1 MKRTILTAVSL
12 LFLFVLPPHLS
23 AGPRSWQQAQKIA
36 ERIGC
41 WAKNSVAPMTPGNV
55 FLKMGDKETAVP
67 LKLTNWGDT
76 EVTSISYTFYYT
88 DKQVSEGPFVL
99 NLDQTL
105 KDGETREVKIPIKPG
120 QKLGKEELLF
130 NITQVNGQYNEASA
144 GYAYLTCCTVNKM
157 PHKRVLVEDY
167 AGMWCWH
174 CPIGLVATDAIA
186 RMYPDDVVAVSVHKT
201 DDISKVVSRGVYE
214 GLIDRYAV
222 TVPAVWVARDNKA
235 AGFDITDAFK
245 IEKSKVTYMNMEVD
259 AEWDEN
265 GNNIRVKTQVEPC
278 MLPDEGETFAIGYV
292 MTASGLSDDKWRQE
306 SNYAEYSSDS
316 YKDAPEEMK
325 FYADAANYVEGWS
338 QVKGMVYNH
347 VAIES
352 QGMDNGLEDSK
363 MTDFRADEVK
373 THSTTFE
380 GVNKY
385 SVIRDRSKI
394 EIAAVLFN
402 TKTGKIENAARCSV
416 RNHGTTGIR
425 PNLVQEQKKTEGI
438 YDMQGRKVNGKP
450 TPGIYIVNGK
460 KTVIR

>member
-12 LFLFVLPPHLS
+12 LILFVLPHHLS

-55 FLKMGDKETAVP
+55 FLKMGDKETVVP
-67 LKLTNWGDT
+67 LKLTNWGDN

-99 NLDQTL
+99 HLDQPL

-120 QKLGKEELLF
+120 QKLGKEEVLF

-201 DDISKVVSRGVYE
+201 DDISKVVSRWVYE

-235 AGFDITDAFK
+235 AGFDIT
-245 IEKSKVTYMNMEVD
+245 
-259 AEWDEN
+259 
-265 GNNIRVKTQVEPC
+265 
-278 MLPDEGETFAIGYV
+278 
-292 MTASGLSDDKWRQE
+292 
-306 SNYAEYSSDS
+306 
-316 YKDAPEEMK
+316 
-325 FYADAANYVEGWS
+325 DAANYVEGWS

-425 PNLVQEQKKTEGI
+425 PNLVQEQKKPEGI

>member
-12 LFLFVLPPHLS
+12 LILFVLPPHLS
-23 AGPRSWQQAQKIA
+23 AGPQSWQQAQKIA

-55 FLKMGDKETAVP
+55 FLKMGDKETVVP

-99 NLDQTL
+99 NFDQPL
-105 KDGETREVKIPIKPG
+105 KNGETREVKIPIKPG

-130 NITQVNGQYNEASA
+130 NITQVNGQNNEASA

-201 DDISKVVSRGVYE
+201 DDISKVVSRRVYE

-235 AGFDITDAFK
+235 AGFDIT
-245 IEKSKVTYMNMEVD
+245 
-259 AEWDEN
+259 
-265 GNNIRVKTQVEPC
+265 
-278 MLPDEGETFAIGYV
+278 
-292 MTASGLSDDKWRQE
+292 
-306 SNYAEYSSDS
+306 
-316 YKDAPEEMK
+316 
-325 FYADAANYVEGWS
+325 DAANYVEGWS

-380 GVNKY
+380 DVNKY

>member
-12 LFLFVLPPHLS
+12 LILFVLPPHLS
-23 AGPRSWQQAQKIA
+23 AGPQSWQQAQKIA

-55 FLKMGDKETAVP
+55 FLKMGDKETVVP

-99 NLDQTL
+99 NFYQPL

-201 DDISKVVSRGVYE
+201 DDISKVVSRWVYE

-235 AGFDITDAFK
+235 AGFDITDAF
-245 IEKSKVTYMNMEVD
+245 
-259 AEWDEN
+259 
-265 GNNIRVKTQVEPC
+265 
-278 MLPDEGETFAIGYV
+278 
-292 MTASGLSDDKWRQE
+292 
-306 SNYAEYSSDS
+306 
-316 YKDAPEEMK
+316 
-325 FYADAANYVEGWS
+325 NYVEGWS

-425 PNLVQEQKKTEGI
+425 PNLVQEQKKPEGI

>member
-12 LFLFVLPPHLS
+12 LILFVLPPHLS
-23 AGPRSWQQAQKIA
+23 AGPQSWQQAQKIA

-55 FLKMGDKETAVP
+55 FLKMGDKETVVP

-88 DKQVSEGPFVL
+88 DKQVSEGSFVL
-99 NLDQTL
+99 NFDQPL

-201 DDISKVVSRGVYE
+201 DDISKVVSRWVYE

-235 AGFDITDAFK
+235 AGFDIT
-245 IEKSKVTYMNMEVD
+245 
-259 AEWDEN
+259 
-265 GNNIRVKTQVEPC
+265 
-278 MLPDEGETFAIGYV
+278 
-292 MTASGLSDDKWRQE
+292 
-306 SNYAEYSSDS
+306 
-316 YKDAPEEMK
+316 
-325 FYADAANYVEGWS
+325 DAANYVEGWS

-425 PNLVQEQKKTEGI
+425 PNLVQEQKKQEGI

-450 TPGIYIVNGK
+450 KPGIYIVNGK

>member
-12 LFLFVLPPHLS
+12 LILFVLPPHLS
-23 AGPRSWQQAQKIA
+23 AGPQSWQQAQKIA

-55 FLKMGDKETAVP
+55 FLKMGDKETVVP

-99 NLDQTL
+99 NFDQPL

-201 DDISKVVSRGVYE
+201 DDISKVVSRSVYE

-235 AGFDITDAFK
+235 AGFDIT
-245 IEKSKVTYMNMEVD
+245 
-259 AEWDEN
+259 
-265 GNNIRVKTQVEPC
+265 
-278 MLPDEGETFAIGYV
+278 
-292 MTASGLSDDKWRQE
+292 
-306 SNYAEYSSDS
+306 
-316 YKDAPEEMK
+316 
-325 FYADAANYVEGWS
+325 DAANYVEGWS

-425 PNLVQEQKKTEGI
+425 SNLVQEQKKPEGI

>member
-12 LFLFVLPPHLS
+12 LILFVLPPHLS
-23 AGPRSWQQAQKIA
+23 AGPQSWQQAQKIA

-41 WAKNSVAPMTPGNV
+41 WAKNSVAPMTPDNV
-55 FLKMGDKETAVP
+55 FLKMGDKETVVP

-99 NLDQTL
+99 NFDQPL

-120 QKLGKEELLF
+120 PKLGKEELLF

-201 DDISKVVSRGVYE
+201 DDISKVVSRWVYE

-222 TVPAVWVARDNKA
+222 MVPAVWVARDNKA
-235 AGFDITDAFK
+235 AGFDIT
-245 IEKSKVTYMNMEVD
+245 
-259 AEWDEN
+259 
-265 GNNIRVKTQVEPC
+265 
-278 MLPDEGETFAIGYV
+278 
-292 MTASGLSDDKWRQE
+292 
-306 SNYAEYSSDS
+306 
-316 YKDAPEEMK
+316 
-325 FYADAANYVEGWS
+325 DAANYVEGWS

-425 PNLVQEQKKTEGI
+425 PNLVQEQKKQEGI

>member
-12 LFLFVLPPHLS
+12 LILFVLPPHLS
-23 AGPRSWQQAQKIA
+23 AGPQSWQQAQKIA

-41 WAKNSVAPMTPGNV
+41 QAKNSVAPMTPGNV
-55 FLKMGDKETAVP
+55 FLKMGDKETVVP

-76 EVTSISYTFYYT
+76 
-88 DKQVSEGPFVL
+88 
-99 NLDQTL
+99 
-105 KDGETREVKIPIKPG
+105 
-120 QKLGKEELLF
+120 
-130 NITQVNGQYNEASA
+130 
-144 GYAYLTCCTVNKM
+144 
-157 PHKRVLVEDY
+157 
-167 AGMWCWH
+167 
-174 CPIGLVATDAIA
+174 
-186 RMYPDDVVAVSVHKT
+186 
-201 DDISKVVSRGVYE
+201 
-214 GLIDRYAV
+214 
-222 TVPAVWVARDNKA
+222 
-235 AGFDITDAFK
+235 
-245 IEKSKVTYMNMEVD
+245 
-259 AEWDEN
+259 

-425 PNLVQEQKKTEGI
+425 PNLVQEQKKNEGI

>member
-12 LFLFVLPPHLS
+12 LILFVLPPHLS
-23 AGPRSWQQAQKIA
+23 AGSQSWQQAQKIA

-41 WAKNSVAPMTPGNV
+41 WAKYSVAPMTPGNV
-55 FLKMGDKETAVP
+55 FLKMGDKETVVP

-99 NLDQTL
+99 NFDQPL
-105 KDGETREVKIPIKPG
+105 KNGETREVKIPIKPG

-201 DDISKVVSRGVYE
+201 DDISKVVSRWVYE

-222 TVPAVWVARDNKA
+222 TVPSVWVARDNKA
-235 AGFDITDAFK
+235 AGFDIT
-245 IEKSKVTYMNMEVD
+245 
-259 AEWDEN
+259 
-265 GNNIRVKTQVEPC
+265 
-278 MLPDEGETFAIGYV
+278 
-292 MTASGLSDDKWRQE
+292 
-306 SNYAEYSSDS
+306 
-316 YKDAPEEMK
+316 
-325 FYADAANYVEGWS
+325 DAANYVEGWS

-416 RNHGTTGIR
+416 RNHDTTGIR
-425 PNLVQEQKKTEGI
+425 PNLVQEQKKQEGI

>member
-12 LFLFVLPPHLS
+12 LILFVLPPHLS
-23 AGPRSWQQAQKIA
+23 AGPQSWQQAQKIA

-55 FLKMGDKETAVP
+55 FLKMGDKETVVP

-99 NLDQTL
+99 NFDQPL
-105 KDGETREVKIPIKPG
+105 KNGETREVKIPIKPG

-167 AGMWCWH
+167 AGIWCWH

-201 DDISKVVSRGVYE
+201 DDISKVVSRRVYE

-235 AGFDITDAFK
+235 AGFDIT
-245 IEKSKVTYMNMEVD
+245 
-259 AEWDEN
+259 
-265 GNNIRVKTQVEPC
+265 
-278 MLPDEGETFAIGYV
+278 
-292 MTASGLSDDKWRQE
+292 
-306 SNYAEYSSDS
+306 
-316 YKDAPEEMK
+316 
-325 FYADAANYVEGWS
+325 DAANYVEGWS

-425 PNLVQEQKKTEGI
+425 PNLVQEQKKPEGI

>member
-12 LFLFVLPPHLS
+12 LILFVLPPHLS
-23 AGPRSWQQAQKIA
+23 AGPQSWQQAQKIA

-55 FLKMGDKETAVP
+55 FLKMGDKETVVP

-99 NLDQTL
+99 NFDQPL

-201 DDISKVVSRGVYE
+201 DDISKVVSRLVYE

-235 AGFDITDAFK
+235 AGFDIT
-245 IEKSKVTYMNMEVD
+245 
-259 AEWDEN
+259 
-265 GNNIRVKTQVEPC
+265 
-278 MLPDEGETFAIGYV
+278 
-292 MTASGLSDDKWRQE
+292 
-306 SNYAEYSSDS
+306 
-316 YKDAPEEMK
+316 
-325 FYADAANYVEGWS
+325 DAANYVEGWS

-425 PNLVQEQKKTEGI
+425 PNLVQEQKKPEGI
-438 YDMQGRKVNGKP
+438 YDMQGRKVNGKLK
-450 TPGIYIVNGK
+450 PGIYVVNGK

>member
-1 MKRTILTAVSL
+1 MKRTILTAVL
-12 LFLFVLPPHLS
+12 LLILFVLPPHLS
-23 AGPRSWQQAQKIA
+23 AGPQSWQQAQKIA

-55 FLKMGDKETAVP
+55 FLKMGDKETVVP

-99 NLDQTL
+99 NFDQPL

-201 DDISKVVSRGVYE
+201 DDISKVVSRLVYE

-222 TVPAVWVARDNKA
+222 TVPSVWVARDNKA
-235 AGFDITDAFK
+235 AGFDIT
-245 IEKSKVTYMNMEVD
+245 
-259 AEWDEN
+259 
-265 GNNIRVKTQVEPC
+265 
-278 MLPDEGETFAIGYV
+278 
-292 MTASGLSDDKWRQE
+292 
-306 SNYAEYSSDS
+306 
-316 YKDAPEEMK
+316 
-325 FYADAANYVEGWS
+325 DAANYVEGWS

>member
-12 LFLFVLPPHLS
+12 LILFVLPPHLS
-23 AGPRSWQQAQKIA
+23 AGPQSWQQAQKIA

-55 FLKMGDKETAVP
+55 FLKMGNKETVVP

-99 NLDQTL
+99 NFDQPL

-157 PHKRVLVEDY
+157 LHKRVLVEDY

-201 DDISKVVSRGVYE
+201 DDISKVVSRWVYE

-235 AGFDITDAFK
+235 AGFDIT
-245 IEKSKVTYMNMEVD
+245 
-259 AEWDEN
+259 
-265 GNNIRVKTQVEPC
+265 
-278 MLPDEGETFAIGYV
+278 
-292 MTASGLSDDKWRQE
+292 
-306 SNYAEYSSDS
+306 
-316 YKDAPEEMK
+316 
-325 FYADAANYVEGWS
+325 DAANYVEGWS

-425 PNLVQEQKKTEGI
+425 PNLVQEQKKQEGI
-438 YDMQGRKVNGKP
+438 FDMQGCKVNGKP
-450 TPGIYIVNGK
+450 KPGIYIVNGK

>member
-12 LFLFVLPPHLS
+12 LILFVLPPHLS
-23 AGPRSWQQAQKIA
+23 AGPQSWQQAQKIA

-55 FLKMGDKETAVP
+55 FLKMGDKETVVP

-99 NLDQTL
+99 NFDQPL

-186 RMYPDDVVAVSVHKT
+186 RMYPDDVVAVSVHKA

-235 AGFDITDAFK
+235 AGFDIT
-245 IEKSKVTYMNMEVD
+245 
-259 AEWDEN
+259 
-265 GNNIRVKTQVEPC
+265 
-278 MLPDEGETFAIGYV
+278 
-292 MTASGLSDDKWRQE
+292 
-306 SNYAEYSSDS
+306 
-316 YKDAPEEMK
+316 
-325 FYADAANYVEGWS
+325 DAANYVEGWS

>member
-12 LFLFVLPPHLS
+12 LILFVLPPHLS
-23 AGPRSWQQAQKIA
+23 AGPQSWQQAQKIA

-55 FLKMGDKETAVP
+55 FLKMGDKETVVP

-99 NLDQTL
+99 NFDQPL

-235 AGFDITDAFK
+235 AGFDITDA
-245 IEKSKVTYMNMEVD
+245 
-259 AEWDEN
+259 
-265 GNNIRVKTQVEPC
+265 
-278 MLPDEGETFAIGYV
+278 
-292 MTASGLSDDKWRQE
+292 
-306 SNYAEYSSDS
+306 
-316 YKDAPEEMK
+316 
-325 FYADAANYVEGWS
+325 ANYVEGWS

-425 PNLVQEQKKTEGI
+425 PNLVQEQKKPEGI

-450 TPGIYIVNGK
+450 KPGIYIVNGK

>member
-12 LFLFVLPPHLS
+12 LILFVLPPHLS
-23 AGPRSWQQAQKIA
+23 AGPQSWQQAQNIA

-55 FLKMGDKETAVP
+55 FLKMGDKETVVP

-99 NLDQTL
+99 NFDQPL

-201 DDISKVVSRGVYE
+201 DDISKVVSRWVYE

-222 TVPAVWVARDNKA
+222 TVPSVWVARDNKA
-235 AGFDITDAFK
+235 AGFDITDA
-245 IEKSKVTYMNMEVD
+245 
-259 AEWDEN
+259 
-265 GNNIRVKTQVEPC
+265 
-278 MLPDEGETFAIGYV
+278 
-292 MTASGLSDDKWRQE
+292 
-306 SNYAEYSSDS
+306 
-316 YKDAPEEMK
+316 
-325 FYADAANYVEGWS
+325 ANYVEGLS

-373 THSTTFE
+373 TQSTTFE

>member
-12 LFLFVLPPHLS
+12 LILFVLPPHLS
-23 AGPRSWQQAQKIA
+23 AGPQSWQQAQKIA

-55 FLKMGDKETAVP
+55 FLKMGDKETVVP

-99 NLDQTL
+99 NFDQPL

-201 DDISKVVSRGVYE
+201 DDISKVVSRLVYE

-222 TVPAVWVARDNKA
+222 TVPSVWVARDNKA
-235 AGFDITDAFK
+235 AGFDI
-245 IEKSKVTYMNMEVD
+245 I
-259 AEWDEN
+259 
-265 GNNIRVKTQVEPC
+265 
-278 MLPDEGETFAIGYV
+278 
-292 MTASGLSDDKWRQE
+292 
-306 SNYAEYSSDS
+306 
-316 YKDAPEEMK
+316 
-325 FYADAANYVEGWS
+325 DAANYVEGWS

>member
-12 LFLFVLPPHLS
+12 LILFVLPPHLS
-23 AGPRSWQQAQKIA
+23 AGPQSWQQAQKIA

-55 FLKMGDKETAVP
+55 FLKMGDKETVVP

-99 NLDQTL
+99 NFDQPL

-120 QKLGKEELLF
+120 QKLGKEEVLF

-201 DDISKVVSRGVYE
+201 DDISKVVSRWVYE

-235 AGFDITDAFK
+235 AGFDIT
-245 IEKSKVTYMNMEVD
+245 
-259 AEWDEN
+259 
-265 GNNIRVKTQVEPC
+265 
-278 MLPDEGETFAIGYV
+278 
-292 MTASGLSDDKWRQE
+292 
-306 SNYAEYSSDS
+306 
-316 YKDAPEEMK
+316 
-325 FYADAANYVEGWS
+325 DAANYVEGWS

-425 PNLVQEQKKTEGI
+425 PNLVQEQKKPEGI

>member
-12 LFLFVLPPHLS
+12 LILFVLPPHLS
-23 AGPRSWQQAQKIA
+23 AGPQSWQQAQKIA

-55 FLKMGDKETAVP
+55 FLKMGDKEMVVP

-88 DKQVSEGPFVL
+88 DKQVSEGPFLL
-99 NLDQTL
+99 NFDQPL

-201 DDISKVVSRGVYE
+201 DDISKVVSRWVYE

-235 AGFDITDAFK
+235 AGFDIT
-245 IEKSKVTYMNMEVD
+245 
-259 AEWDEN
+259 
-265 GNNIRVKTQVEPC
+265 
-278 MLPDEGETFAIGYV
+278 
-292 MTASGLSDDKWRQE
+292 
-306 SNYAEYSSDS
+306 
-316 YKDAPEEMK
+316 
-325 FYADAANYVEGWS
+325 DAANYVEGWS

-425 PNLVQEQKKTEGI
+425 PNLVQEQKKSEGI

>member
-12 LFLFVLPPHLS
+12 LILFVLPPHLS

-55 FLKMGDKETAVP
+55 FLKMGDKETVVP

-99 NLDQTL
+99 HLDQPL

-120 QKLGKEELLF
+120 QKLGKEEVLF

-201 DDISKVVSRGVYE
+201 DDISKVVSRWVYE

-235 AGFDITDAFK
+235 AGFDIT
-245 IEKSKVTYMNMEVD
+245 
-259 AEWDEN
+259 
-265 GNNIRVKTQVEPC
+265 
-278 MLPDEGETFAIGYV
+278 
-292 MTASGLSDDKWRQE
+292 
-306 SNYAEYSSDS
+306 
-316 YKDAPEEMK
+316 
-325 FYADAANYVEGWS
+325 DAANYVEGWS

-425 PNLVQEQKKTEGI
+425 PNLVQEQKKQEGI

>member
-12 LFLFVLPPHLS
+12 LILFVLPPHLS
-23 AGPRSWQQAQKIA
+23 AGPQSWQQTQKIA

-55 FLKMGDKETAVP
+55 FLKMGDKETVVP

-99 NLDQTL
+99 NFDQPL

-201 DDISKVVSRGVYE
+201 DDISKVVSRWVYE

-235 AGFDITDAFK
+235 AGFDITDA
-245 IEKSKVTYMNMEVD
+245 
-259 AEWDEN
+259 
-265 GNNIRVKTQVEPC
+265 
-278 MLPDEGETFAIGYV
+278 
-292 MTASGLSDDKWRQE
+292 
-306 SNYAEYSSDS
+306 
-316 YKDAPEEMK
+316 
-325 FYADAANYVEGWS
+325 ANYVEGWS
-338 QVKGMVYNH
+338 KVKGMVYNH

-425 PNLVQEQKKTEGI
+425 PNLVQEQKKQEGI

>member
-12 LFLFVLPPHLS
+12 LILFVLPPHLS
-23 AGPRSWQQAQKIA
+23 AGPQSWQQAQKIA

-55 FLKMGDKETAVP
+55 FLKMGDKETVVP

-99 NLDQTL
+99 NFDQPL

-201 DDISKVVSRGVYE
+201 DDISKIVSRWVYE

-235 AGFDITDAFK
+235 AGFDIT
-245 IEKSKVTYMNMEVD
+245 
-259 AEWDEN
+259 
-265 GNNIRVKTQVEPC
+265 
-278 MLPDEGETFAIGYV
+278 
-292 MTASGLSDDKWRQE
+292 
-306 SNYAEYSSDS
+306 
-316 YKDAPEEMK
+316 
-325 FYADAANYVEGWS
+325 DAANYVEGWS

-425 PNLVQEQKKTEGI
+425 PNLVQEQKKPEGI

>member
-12 LFLFVLPPHLS
+12 LILFVLPPHLS
-23 AGPRSWQQAQKIA
+23 AGPQSWQQAQKIA

-55 FLKMGDKETAVP
+55 FLKMGDKETVVP

-99 NLDQTL
+99 NFDQPL

-201 DDISKVVSRGVYE
+201 DDISKVVSRRVYE

-235 AGFDITDAFK
+235 AGFDIT
-245 IEKSKVTYMNMEVD
+245 
-259 AEWDEN
+259 
-265 GNNIRVKTQVEPC
+265 
-278 MLPDEGETFAIGYV
+278 
-292 MTASGLSDDKWRQE
+292 
-306 SNYAEYSSDS
+306 
-316 YKDAPEEMK
+316 
-325 FYADAANYVEGWS
+325 DAANYVEGWS

-385 SVIRDRSKI
+385 SVIRDRSKV

-425 PNLVQEQKKTEGI
+425 PNLVQEQKKPEGI

-450 TPGIYIVNGK
+450 KPGIYIVNGK

>member
-12 LFLFVLPPHLS
+12 LILFVLPPHLS
-23 AGPRSWQQAQKIA
+23 AGPQSWQQAQKIA

-55 FLKMGDKETAVP
+55 FLKMGDKETVVP

-99 NLDQTL
+99 NFDQPL

-201 DDISKVVSRGVYE
+201 DDISKVVSRSVYE

-235 AGFDITDAFK
+235 AGFDIT
-245 IEKSKVTYMNMEVD
+245 
-259 AEWDEN
+259 
-265 GNNIRVKTQVEPC
+265 
-278 MLPDEGETFAIGYV
+278 
-292 MTASGLSDDKWRQE
+292 
-306 SNYAEYSSDS
+306 
-316 YKDAPEEMK
+316 
-325 FYADAANYVEGWS
+325 DAANYVEGWS

-402 TKTGKIENAARCSV
+402 NKTGKIENAARCSV

>member
-12 LFLFVLPPHLS
+12 LILFVLPPHLS
-23 AGPRSWQQAQKIA
+23 AGPQSWQQAQKIA

-55 FLKMGDKETAVP
+55 FLKMGDKETVVP

-99 NLDQTL
+99 NFDQPL

-120 QKLGKEELLF
+120 QKLGKEEVLF

-201 DDISKVVSRGVYE
+201 DDISKVVSRWVYE

-222 TVPAVWVARDNKA
+222 TVPAVWVVRDNKA
-235 AGFDITDAFK
+235 AGFDIT
-245 IEKSKVTYMNMEVD
+245 
-259 AEWDEN
+259 
-265 GNNIRVKTQVEPC
+265 
-278 MLPDEGETFAIGYV
+278 
-292 MTASGLSDDKWRQE
+292 
-306 SNYAEYSSDS
+306 
-316 YKDAPEEMK
+316 
-325 FYADAANYVEGWS
+325 DAANYVEGWS

-425 PNLVQEQKKTEGI
+425 PNLVQEQKKQEGI

>member
-1 MKRTILTAVSL
+1 MKRTILTAVL
-12 LFLFVLPPHLS
+12 LLILFVLPPHLS
-23 AGPRSWQQAQKIA
+23 AGPQSWQQAQKIA

-55 FLKMGDKETAVP
+55 FLKMGDKETVVP

-99 NLDQTL
+99 NFDQPL

-186 RMYPDDVVAVSVHKT
+186 RMYPDDVVAVSVHKA
-201 DDISKVVSRGVYE
+201 DDISKVVSRWVYE

-235 AGFDITDAFK
+235 AGFDIT
-245 IEKSKVTYMNMEVD
+245 
-259 AEWDEN
+259 
-265 GNNIRVKTQVEPC
+265 
-278 MLPDEGETFAIGYV
+278 
-292 MTASGLSDDKWRQE
+292 
-306 SNYAEYSSDS
+306 
-316 YKDAPEEMK
+316 
-325 FYADAANYVEGWS
+325 DAANYVEGWS

-425 PNLVQEQKKTEGI
+425 PNLVQEQKKPEGI

>member
-12 LFLFVLPPHLS
+12 LILFVLPPHLS
-23 AGPRSWQQAQKIA
+23 AGPQSWQQAQKIA

-55 FLKMGDKETAVP
+55 FLKMGDKETVVP

-88 DKQVSEGPFVL
+88 DKLVSEGPFVL
-99 NLDQTL
+99 NFDQPL
-105 KDGETREVKIPIKPG
+105 KDRETREVKIPIKPG
-120 QKLGKEELLF
+120 QKLGKEEVLF

-186 RMYPDDVVAVSVHKT
+186 RMYPDDVVAVSVHKA

-235 AGFDITDAFK
+235 AGFDIT
-245 IEKSKVTYMNMEVD
+245 
-259 AEWDEN
+259 
-265 GNNIRVKTQVEPC
+265 
-278 MLPDEGETFAIGYV
+278 
-292 MTASGLSDDKWRQE
+292 
-306 SNYAEYSSDS
+306 
-316 YKDAPEEMK
+316 
-325 FYADAANYVEGWS
+325 DAANYVEGWS

-425 PNLVQEQKKTEGI
+425 PNLVQEQKKPEGI

>member
-12 LFLFVLPPHLS
+12 LILFVLPPHLS
-23 AGPRSWQQAQKIA
+23 AGPQSWQQAQNIA

-55 FLKMGDKETAVP
+55 FLKMGDKETVVP

-99 NLDQTL
+99 NFDQPL

-201 DDISKVVSRGVYE
+201 DDISKLVSRWVYE

-222 TVPAVWVARDNKA
+222 TVPSVWVARDNKA
-235 AGFDITDAFK
+235 AGFDIT
-245 IEKSKVTYMNMEVD
+245 
-259 AEWDEN
+259 
-265 GNNIRVKTQVEPC
+265 
-278 MLPDEGETFAIGYV
+278 
-292 MTASGLSDDKWRQE
+292 
-306 SNYAEYSSDS
+306 
-316 YKDAPEEMK
+316 
-325 FYADAANYVEGWS
+325 DAANYVEGWS

-373 THSTTFE
+373 TQSTTFE

>member
-12 LFLFVLPPHLS
+12 LILFVLPPHLS
-23 AGPRSWQQAQKIA
+23 AGPQSWQQAQKIA

-55 FLKMGDKETAVP
+55 FLKMGDKETVVP

-99 NLDQTL
+99 NFDQPL

-120 QKLGKEELLF
+120 PKLGKEEVLF

-201 DDISKVVSRGVYE
+201 DDISKVVSRWVYE

-235 AGFDITDAFK
+235 AGFDITDA
-245 IEKSKVTYMNMEVD
+245 
-259 AEWDEN
+259 
-265 GNNIRVKTQVEPC
+265 
-278 MLPDEGETFAIGYV
+278 
-292 MTASGLSDDKWRQE
+292 
-306 SNYAEYSSDS
+306 
-316 YKDAPEEMK
+316 
-325 FYADAANYVEGWS
+325 ANYVEGWS

-347 VAIES
+347 VAIDS

-402 TKTGKIENAARCSV
+402 TRTGKIENAARCSV

-425 PNLVQEQKKTEGI
+425 PNLVQEQKKPEGI
-438 YDMQGRKVNGKP
+438 YDMQGRKVNGKLK
-450 TPGIYIVNGK
+450 PGIYIVNGK

>member
-12 LFLFVLPPHLS
+12 LILFVLPPHLS
-23 AGPRSWQQAQKIA
+23 AGPQSWQQAQKIA

-41 WAKNSVAPMTPGNV
+41 WEKNSVAPMTPGNV
-55 FLKMGDKETAVP
+55 FLKMGDKETVVP

-99 NLDQTL
+99 NFDQPL
-105 KDGETREVKIPIKPG
+105 KNGETREVKIPIKPG

-201 DDISKVVSRGVYE
+201 DDISKVVSRLVYE

-235 AGFDITDAFK
+235 AGFDIT
-245 IEKSKVTYMNMEVD
+245 
-259 AEWDEN
+259 
-265 GNNIRVKTQVEPC
+265 
-278 MLPDEGETFAIGYV
+278 
-292 MTASGLSDDKWRQE
+292 
-306 SNYAEYSSDS
+306 
-316 YKDAPEEMK
+316 
-325 FYADAANYVEGWS
+325 DAANYVEGWS

>member
-12 LFLFVLPPHLS
+12 LILFVLPPHLS
-23 AGPRSWQQAQKIA
+23 AGPQSWQQAQKIA

-41 WAKNSVAPMTPGNV
+41 WAKNSVAPMTPGNI
-55 FLKMGDKETAVP
+55 FLKMGDKETVVP

-99 NLDQTL
+99 NFDQPL

-292 MTASGLSDDKWRQE
+292 MTASGL
-306 SNYAEYSSDS
+306 
-316 YKDAPEEMK
+316 
-325 FYADAANYVEGWS
+325 
-338 QVKGMVYNH
+338 
-347 VAIES
+347 
-352 QGMDNGLEDSK
+352 EDSK

-425 PNLVQEQKKTEGI
+425 PNLVQEQKKPEGI

>member
-12 LFLFVLPPHLS
+12 LILFVLPPHLS
-23 AGPRSWQQAQKIA
+23 AGPQSWQQAQKIA
-36 ERIGC
+36 ERVGC

-55 FLKMGDKETAVP
+55 FLKMGDKETVVP

-99 NLDQTL
+99 NFDQPL

-201 DDISKVVSRGVYE
+201 DDISKVVSRWVYE

-235 AGFDITDAFK
+235 AGFDIT
-245 IEKSKVTYMNMEVD
+245 
-259 AEWDEN
+259 
-265 GNNIRVKTQVEPC
+265 
-278 MLPDEGETFAIGYV
+278 
-292 MTASGLSDDKWRQE
+292 
-306 SNYAEYSSDS
+306 
-316 YKDAPEEMK
+316 
-325 FYADAANYVEGWS
+325 DAANYVEGWS

-438 YDMQGRKVNGKP
+438 YDMQGRKVNGKL

>member
-12 LFLFVLPPHLS
+12 LILFVLPPHLS
-23 AGPRSWQQAQKIA
+23 AGPQSWQQAQKIA

-55 FLKMGDKETAVP
+55 FLKMGDKETVVP

-99 NLDQTL
+99 NFDQPL

-201 DDISKVVSRGVYE
+201 DDISKVVSRWVYE

-235 AGFDITDAFK
+235 AGFDIT
-245 IEKSKVTYMNMEVD
+245 
-259 AEWDEN
+259 
-265 GNNIRVKTQVEPC
+265 
-278 MLPDEGETFAIGYV
+278 
-292 MTASGLSDDKWRQE
+292 
-306 SNYAEYSSDS
+306 
-316 YKDAPEEMK
+316 
-325 FYADAANYVEGWS
+325 DAANYVEGWS

-363 MTDFRADEVK
+363 MTGFRADEVK

-425 PNLVQEQKKTEGI
+425 PNLVQEQKKPEGI

>member
-12 LFLFVLPPHLS
+12 LILFVLPPHLS
-23 AGPRSWQQAQKIA
+23 AGPQSWQQAQKIA

-55 FLKMGDKETAVP
+55 FLKMGDKETVVP

-99 NLDQTL
+99 NFYQPL

-201 DDISKVVSRGVYE
+201 DDISKVVSRWVYE

-235 AGFDITDAFK
+235 AGFDIT
-245 IEKSKVTYMNMEVD
+245 
-259 AEWDEN
+259 
-265 GNNIRVKTQVEPC
+265 
-278 MLPDEGETFAIGYV
+278 
-292 MTASGLSDDKWRQE
+292 
-306 SNYAEYSSDS
+306 
-316 YKDAPEEMK
+316 
-325 FYADAANYVEGWS
+325 DAANYVEGWS

-380 GVNKY
+380 GVNQY

-402 TKTGKIENAARCSV
+402 TKTGKIENAAHCSV

-425 PNLVQEQKKTEGI
+425 PNLVQEQKKQEGI

>member
-12 LFLFVLPPHLS
+12 LILFVLPHHLS

-99 NLDQTL
+99 HLDQPL

-120 QKLGKEELLF
+120 LKLGKEELLF

-235 AGFDITDAFK
+235 AGFDITDA
-245 IEKSKVTYMNMEVD
+245 
-259 AEWDEN
+259 
-265 GNNIRVKTQVEPC
+265 
-278 MLPDEGETFAIGYV
+278 
-292 MTASGLSDDKWRQE
+292 
-306 SNYAEYSSDS
+306 
-316 YKDAPEEMK
+316 
-325 FYADAANYVEGWS
+325 ANYVEGWS

-425 PNLVQEQKKTEGI
+425 PNLVQEQKKPEGI

>member
-1 MKRTILTAVSL
+1 MKRTILTAVL
-12 LFLFVLPPHLS
+12 LLILFVLPPHLS
-23 AGPRSWQQAQKIA
+23 AGPQSWQQAQKIA

-55 FLKMGDKETAVP
+55 FLKMGDKETVVP

-99 NLDQTL
+99 NFDQPL

-201 DDISKVVSRGVYE
+201 DDISKVVSRLVYE

-222 TVPAVWVARDNKA
+222 TVPSVWVARDNKA
-235 AGFDITDAFK
+235 AGFDIT
-245 IEKSKVTYMNMEVD
+245 
-259 AEWDEN
+259 
-265 GNNIRVKTQVEPC
+265 
-278 MLPDEGETFAIGYV
+278 
-292 MTASGLSDDKWRQE
+292 
-306 SNYAEYSSDS
+306 
-316 YKDAPEEMK
+316 
-325 FYADAANYVEGWS
+325 DAANYVEGWS

-425 PNLVQEQKKTEGI
+425 PNLVQEQKKPEGI

-460 KTVIR
+460 KMVIR

>member
-12 LFLFVLPPHLS
+12 LILFVLPPHLS
-23 AGPRSWQQAQKIA
+23 AGPQSWQQAQKIA

-55 FLKMGDKETAVP
+55 FLKMGDKETVVP

-99 NLDQTL
+99 HLDQPL

-201 DDISKVVSRGVYE
+201 DDISKVVSRWVYE

-235 AGFDITDAFK
+235 AGFDIT
-245 IEKSKVTYMNMEVD
+245 
-259 AEWDEN
+259 
-265 GNNIRVKTQVEPC
+265 
-278 MLPDEGETFAIGYV
+278 
-292 MTASGLSDDKWRQE
+292 
-306 SNYAEYSSDS
+306 
-316 YKDAPEEMK
+316 
-325 FYADAANYVEGWS
+325 DAANYVEGWS

-425 PNLVQEQKKTEGI
+425 PNLVQEQKKPEGI

-450 TPGIYIVNGK
+450 MPGIYIVNGK

>member
-12 LFLFVLPPHLS
+12 LILFVLPPHLS
-23 AGPRSWQQAQKIA
+23 AGPQSWQQAQKIA

-55 FLKMGDKETAVP
+55 FLKMGDKETVVP

-99 NLDQTL
+99 NFDQPL

-144 GYAYLTCCTVNKM
+144 GYAYLTCCTVNRM

-201 DDISKVVSRGVYE
+201 DDISKVVSRWVYE

-235 AGFDITDAFK
+235 AGFDIT
-245 IEKSKVTYMNMEVD
+245 
-259 AEWDEN
+259 
-265 GNNIRVKTQVEPC
+265 
-278 MLPDEGETFAIGYV
+278 
-292 MTASGLSDDKWRQE
+292 
-306 SNYAEYSSDS
+306 
-316 YKDAPEEMK
+316 
-325 FYADAANYVEGWS
+325 DAANYVEGWS

-425 PNLVQEQKKTEGI
+425 PNLVQEQKKPEGI

>member
-1 MKRTILTAVSL
+1 
-12 LFLFVLPPHLS
+12 
-23 AGPRSWQQAQKIA
+23 
-36 ERIGC
+36 
-41 WAKNSVAPMTPGNV
+41 MTPGNV
-55 FLKMGDKETAVP
+55 FLKMGDKETVVP

-99 NLDQTL
+99 NFDQPL
-105 KDGETREVKIPIKPG
+105 KNGETREVKIPIKPG

-167 AGMWCWH
+167 AGMWCRH

-201 DDISKVVSRGVYE
+201 DDISKVVSRWVYE

-222 TVPAVWVARDNKA
+222 TVPSVWVARDNKA
-235 AGFDITDAFK
+235 AGFDIT
-245 IEKSKVTYMNMEVD
+245 
-259 AEWDEN
+259 
-265 GNNIRVKTQVEPC
+265 
-278 MLPDEGETFAIGYV
+278 
-292 MTASGLSDDKWRQE
+292 
-306 SNYAEYSSDS
+306 
-316 YKDAPEEMK
+316 
-325 FYADAANYVEGWS
+325 DAANYVEGWS

-425 PNLVQEQKKTEGI
+425 PNLVQEQKKPEGI

>member
-12 LFLFVLPPHLS
+12 LILFVLPPHLS
-23 AGPRSWQQAQKIA
+23 AGPQSWQQAQKIA

-55 FLKMGDKETAVP
+55 FLKMGDKETVVP

-99 NLDQTL
+99 NFDQPL

-201 DDISKVVSRGVYE
+201 DDISKVVSRLVYE

-235 AGFDITDAFK
+235 AGFDIT
-245 IEKSKVTYMNMEVD
+245 
-259 AEWDEN
+259 
-265 GNNIRVKTQVEPC
+265 
-278 MLPDEGETFAIGYV
+278 
-292 MTASGLSDDKWRQE
+292 
-306 SNYAEYSSDS
+306 
-316 YKDAPEEMK
+316 
-325 FYADAANYVEGWS
+325 DAANYVEGWS

-425 PNLVQEQKKTEGI
+425 PNLVQEQKKPEGI
-438 YDMQGRKVNGKP
+438 FDMQGRKVNGKP

>member
-12 LFLFVLPPHLS
+12 LILFVLPHHLS

-99 NLDQTL
+99 NLDQPL

-120 QKLGKEELLF
+120 QKLGKEEVLF

-144 GYAYLTCCTVNKM
+144 GYTYLTCCTVNKM

-167 AGMWCWH
+167 AGMWCPH

-235 AGFDITDAFK
+235 AGFDIT
-245 IEKSKVTYMNMEVD
+245 
-259 AEWDEN
+259 
-265 GNNIRVKTQVEPC
+265 
-278 MLPDEGETFAIGYV
+278 
-292 MTASGLSDDKWRQE
+292 
-306 SNYAEYSSDS
+306 
-316 YKDAPEEMK
+316 
-325 FYADAANYVEGWS
+325 DAANYVEGWS